1 MPPPATQDPKHL
13 WRGRLWLLALAA
25 GLAFCMWFYV
35 AHVLVPYE
43 IRDAAA
49 HQRPRGNLSDLYPR
63 WLGAR
68 ELWLRHR
75 NPYSQEV
82 TREIQAGYY
91 GRPLDPL
98 RPGDPGDQ
106 QGFAYPAY
114 VTFLLLP
121 TLHMPFEV
129 VRVGF
134 TWLLV
139 ALTAISV
146 VLWFQALRW
155 APGWQ
160 AIAATVLLSVGS
172 FAGLQGVKLQQLS
185 LVVAALIAACAA
197 LLAGGQLFA
206 AGIVLAL
213 ATIKPQLVFLLV
225 GFLLFW
231 TLSEWKRRRSFF
243 WGFGLTFSALCVG
256 AQWLLPGWAGEF
268 LRAMRRYQQY
278 TGGQSR
284 LDVLLGPLL
293 GKIAA
298 AAIVLALAFLCARL
312 GRVNADHENFSL
324 LLATILTSTLLVMPN
339 FAPYNELLLL
349 PAFLLIVRAA
359 AAHGGSKTLRASAVV
374 AGFFLSW
381 GWLAAIALTLA
392 SLFLPPARVQQAW
405 AVPLWSEFGIAPAVL
420 LALVVL
426 LQQRAVYVAIRKDTQ
441 PA

>member
-1 MPPPATQDPKHL
+1 
-13 WRGRLWLLALAA
+13 
-25 GLAFCMWFYV
+25 
-35 AHVLVPYE
+35 
-43 IRDAAA
+43 
-49 HQRPRGNLSDLYPR
+49 
-63 WLGAR
+63 
-68 ELWLRHR
+68 
-75 NPYSQEV
+75 
-82 TREIQAGYY
+82 
-91 GRPLDPL
+91 
-98 RPGDPGDQ
+98 
-106 QGFAYPAY
+106 
-114 VTFLLLP
+114 
-121 TLHMPFEV
+121 
-129 VRVGF
+129 
-134 TWLLV
+134 
-139 ALTAISV
+139 
-146 VLWFQALRW
+146 
-155 APGWQ
+155 
-160 AIAATVLLSVGS
+160 
-172 FAGLQGVKLQQLS
+172 
-185 LVVAALIAACAA
+185 
-197 LLAGGQLFA
+197 
-206 AGIVLAL
+206 
-213 ATIKPQLVFLLV
+213 
-225 GFLLFW
+225 
-231 TLSEWKRRRSFF
+231 
-243 WGFGLTFSALCVG
+243 
-256 AQWLLPGWAGEF
+256 
-268 LRAMRRYQQY
+268 MRRYQQY